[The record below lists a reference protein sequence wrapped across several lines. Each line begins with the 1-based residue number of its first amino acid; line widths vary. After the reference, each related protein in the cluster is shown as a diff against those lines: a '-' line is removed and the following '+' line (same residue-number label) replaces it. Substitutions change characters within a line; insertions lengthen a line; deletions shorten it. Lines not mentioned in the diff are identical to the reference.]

1 MLTTP
6 WRISLAHQYIAI
18 ELNVLAG
25 RVENS
30 LVDDAM
36 SDAAELF
43 ENYTPEQVAAFKGK
57 RGKRT
62 RSDFRVLAAILGAY
76 NENLDGVYQID
87 GLHSVTVLTEDNVS
101 FDWLATLG
109 MDAVIVK
116 GGPSES
122 NVYVYDP
129 ETSEDTDLTAPM
141 NPNSDKPYGLSVI
154 RFCFDIEPDPT
165 PTPTST
171 PTPTPTFTPPPPTPT
186 FTPPPPTPTSTP
198 TFTPPPPTPT
208 FTPPPPTPTST
219 STPTPTPT
227 FTPPPPTPTSTPTP
241 TPAP

>member
-1 MLTTP
+1 MRKTHIFLVVAVSLFLLAVGLKITPGHPFELRSAEASVVGPILVSDNPSCPDLGYGDDELLIECSSPDCPLSAGYWKNHSYCGAASRDETWDYLLPDQEDTLFFLSGQTYCEVMLTAPRGNAYYT
-6 WRISLAHQYIAI
+6 LAHQYIAV

-25 RVENS
+25 RLENS

-43 ENYTPEQVAAFKGK
+43 ENYTPEEVAAFKGK

-109 MDAVIVK
+109 VDGEI
-116 GGPSES
+116 
-122 NVYVYDP
+122 
-129 ETSEDTDLTAPM
+129 
-141 NPNSDKPYGLSVI
+141 
-154 RFCFDIEPDPT
+154 IE
-165 PTPTST
+165 
-171 PTPTPTFTPPPPTPT
+171 
-186 FTPPPPTPTSTP
+186 
-198 TFTPPPPTPT
+198 
-208 FTPPPPTPTST
+208 
-219 STPTPTPT
+219 
-227 FTPPPPTPTSTPTP
+227 
-241 TPAP
+241 